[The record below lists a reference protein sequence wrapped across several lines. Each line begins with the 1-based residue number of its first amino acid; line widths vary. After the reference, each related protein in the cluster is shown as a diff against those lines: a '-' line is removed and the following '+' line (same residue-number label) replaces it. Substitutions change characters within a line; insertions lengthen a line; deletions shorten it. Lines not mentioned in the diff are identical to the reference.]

1 MLEKFFIGAVIF
13 KISFEVFFI
22 IVQLQGLTNI
32 LAIFIKW
39 YASLFY
45 IFCLRISL
53 WDLKVVIVQVFLNL
67 ISILKSG
74 HILFALLWNSY
85 IFCLILS
92 KELIPFLRL
101 FEKFFKN
108 ESLLKSIISSKNSFF
123 CTSTGISSKGLSFSR
138 LFFCKSCHLKFSLSA
153 NSSFNLKAR

>member
-1 MLEKFFIGAVIF
+1 M
-13 KISFEVFFI
+13 
-22 IVQLQGLTNI
+22 TNI
-32 LAIFIKW
+32 LTIFVKW
-39 YASLFY
+39 YASLLY
-45 IFCLRISL
+45 IFSL
-53 WDLKVVIVQVFLNL
+53 WCSFWDFKIVIIQIFLIF
-67 ISILKSG
+67 ISILKGS
-74 HILFALLWNSY
+74 HILFTLLRNSY

-123 CTSTGISSKGLSFSR
+123 WTSTGISSKGLSFSK